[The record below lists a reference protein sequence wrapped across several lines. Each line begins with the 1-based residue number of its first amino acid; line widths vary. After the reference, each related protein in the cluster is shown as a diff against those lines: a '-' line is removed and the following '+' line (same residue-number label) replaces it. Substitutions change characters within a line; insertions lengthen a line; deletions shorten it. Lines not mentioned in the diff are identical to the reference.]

1 MWQRSKGKIRKQQ
14 NRIRGVRIMVDC
26 HLQDL
31 INRPVRAD
39 DRATCFEIVRWICVS
54 GLFVSL
60 ILAYA
65 WSQSEILNIQ
75 YRMEQLRRE
84 NEGLL
89 ELNAAL
95 RAEQSSLLNPETI
108 DHQAKKLG
116 LISSHHAEVRI
127 FNPDIPNETKSRN
140 LVAQS
145 QLQKKTLHE

>member
-1 MWQRSKGKIRKQQ
+1 
-14 NRIRGVRIMVDC
+14 MVDC
-26 HLQDL
+26 YLQDL
-31 INRPVRAD
+31 INRPIKANNR
-39 DRATCFEIVRWICVS
+39 TTYFEIVRWICVS
-54 GLFVSL
+54 GFFVSL

-75 YRMEQLRRE
+75 YQMEQLRRE

-89 ELNAAL
+89 ELNTAL

-116 LISSHHAEVRI
+116 LISSHQAQVKI
-127 FNPDIPNETKSRN
+127 FDLDIPNERTSRN

-145 QLQKKTLHE
+145 QLQKKTLRE